1 MVESECQTDK
11 KLKVFCTDGG
21 GEYFSN
27 DFIQYLS
34 NHGIVHE
41 KTNPDTPQENGI
53 AERVNRTMVSM
64 TIAMLES
71 VKSSI
76 RHTAWP
82 YALRHAAL
90 IKNIIPHST
99 LPPDMSLFELW
110 MGNKPSV
117 STIRTFGCNATLAI
131 PEKQRDKLGNQSISG
146 LHLGLALGK
155 KAFLV
160 YDPNTH

>member
-1 MVESECQTDK
+1 LVESKRQTDK

-21 GEYFSN
+21 GKYFSN
-27 DFIQYLS
+27 DFIQCLS

-41 KTNPDTPQENGI
+41 KTNLDTPQENGV
-53 AERVNRTMVSM
+53 AEQVNRTMVSM

-76 RHTAWP
+76 RHTVWP
-82 YALRHAAL
+82 NALCHAAL
-90 IKNIIPHST
+90 IKNIIPHSA
-99 LPPDMSLFELW
+99 LPPDVSPFELW

-117 STIRTFGCNATLAI
+117 STICTFGCNATLAI
-131 PEKQRDKLGNQSISG
+131 PEKQCNKLGNQSISG